1 MASILDTLFPNQDY
15 RTAAPAG
22 GYADLYANSLL
33 AGNRDQV
40 PTSVEA
46 MQTGKDF
53 IPGIGDAI
61 ALKEAYD
68 AASRGDKVA
77 AGLLATGAALGLI
90 PGAGDAV
97 ARPVMAAGRKAA
109 DVASRIE
116 VDPNSVGSLLGNVRM
131 KPKGDVADEIA
142 LFHGSPYDFR
152 DFDLSQ
158 VGKGEGAQDLG
169 RGFSLTDEE
178 IVAHSYMNPA
188 SRWGDLEAMERY
200 RQAGPGRTY
209 EVAVKANPDQILDWK
224 RPWKDQ
230 VPEGTPLYEKIQ
242 ESMVKSYADDSEMQK
257 LFQQA
262 NLSSAWRDDFG
273 MEDAAIKSGFVGNKR
288 KNFSGDTEF
297 TIFDPSKMEM
307 RKVFDNEGRQLPL
320 SPPSPA
326 EEIAG
331 LLSSGRADDVTD
343 EMLGKLTAQ
352 DNSELFDL
360 YQSGATGM
368 DLPMDEASRM
378 ARAEAAGFEGGLLHG
393 TGSDI
398 AAVDKS
404 KLGQKQNVLGEG
416 FYSTTNPKRSN
427 RYVPKENREGELVFS
442 DGGNVMPLMSRNDN
456 VFDLEAPTG
465 SANASSIG
473 SAFEGAGFD
482 VEYRGGGDQVFIKN
496 KSNPDQSVYLD
507 SYQPGQ
513 TSIAKLK
520 DVFGNNNVTKIM
532 EEAGFSGLSGSESLG
547 SKVAVNYNPEDVR
560 SKFARF
566 DPRLA
571 NLKNLSAGVGAA
583 PIGLLALREEQKR
596 ANEEQYKRGLLQ

>member
-1 MASILDTLFPNQDY
+1 MASIWDTLFPKQDY
-15 RTAAPAG
+15 RTAAPSG

-33 AGNRDQV
+33 GNRTDT
-40 PTSVEA
+40 PTSVGA
-46 MQTGKDF
+46 METGKDF

-77 AGLLATGAALGLI
+77 AGLLAAGAAVGLI

-97 ARPVMAAGRKAA
+97 ARPLMAAGRKAA

-116 VDPNSVGSLLGNVRM
+116 VDPNAVGSMLGNVRV
-131 KPKGDVADEIA
+131 KPK
-142 LFHGSPYDFR
+142 
-152 DFDLSQ
+152 
-158 VGKGEGAQDLG
+158 
-169 RGFSLTDEE
+169 
-178 IVAHSYMNPA
+178 
-188 SRWGDLEAMERY
+188 
-200 RQAGPGRTY
+200 
-209 EVAVKANPDQILDWK
+209 
-224 RPWKDQ
+224 
-230 VPEGTPLYEKIQ
+230 
-242 ESMVKSYADDSEMQK
+242 
-257 LFQQA
+257 
-262 NLSSAWRDDFG
+262 
-273 MEDAAIKSGFVGNKR
+273 
-288 KNFSGDTEF
+288 
-297 TIFDPSKMEM
+297 
-307 RKVFDNEGRQLPL
+307 
-320 SPPSPA
+320 SPA

-331 LLSSGRADDVTD
+331 LLSSGREDDVTD
-343 EMLGKLTAQ
+343 EMLSKLTAQ

-427 RYVPKENREGELVFS
+427 RYVPKENRDGELVFS

-456 VFDLEAPTG
+456 VFDLGAPTG

-520 DVFGNNNVTKIM
+520 DVFGSNNVTKIM

-560 SKFARF
+560 SRFARF

-571 NLKNLSAGVGAA
+571 HLKNLSAGVGVA

>member
-1 MASILDTLFPNQDY
+1 MASIWDTLFPKQDY
-15 RTAAPAG
+15 RTAAPSG

-33 AGNRDQV
+33 GNRTDA

-77 AGLLATGAALGLI
+77 AGLLTAGAALGLI
-90 PGAGDAV
+90 PGAGDMV

-116 VDPNSVGSLLGNVRM
+116 VDPNAVGSLLGNVRM

-230 VPEGTPLYEKIQ
+230 VPEGTPLYKKIQ

-331 LLSSGRADDVTD
+331 LLSSGRADDITD

-378 ARAEAAGFEGGLLHG
+378 ARADKMFPRKGFHG
-393 TGSDI
+393 TNANID
-398 AAVDKS
+398 
-404 KLGQKQNVLGEG
+404 G
-416 FYSTTNPKRSN
+416 FRGN
-427 RYVPKENREGELVFS
+427 VFS
-442 DGGNVMPLMSRNDN
+442 SDNPTLASTYAKGSVDAQIYPLR
-456 VFDLEAPTG
+456 
-465 SANASSIG
+465 
-473 SAFEGAGFD
+473 
-482 VEYRGGGDQVFIKN
+482 
-496 KSNPDQSVYLD
+496 
-507 SYQPGQ
+507 
-513 TSIAKLK
+513 
-520 DVFGNNNVTKIM
+520 
-532 EEAGFSGLSGSESLG
+532 LG
-547 SKVAVNYNPEDVR
+547 SKFGDTVVEGGGADWGRLNISDVKDPSVAEWLDWAEGQKISTREIEQAASREGRSGVQFKDIKDTGTGFNSSQFKNLGYTKDQERDLRRQYMEELSKPSNVDVR
-560 SKFARF
+560 LSPNLVRSRFARF